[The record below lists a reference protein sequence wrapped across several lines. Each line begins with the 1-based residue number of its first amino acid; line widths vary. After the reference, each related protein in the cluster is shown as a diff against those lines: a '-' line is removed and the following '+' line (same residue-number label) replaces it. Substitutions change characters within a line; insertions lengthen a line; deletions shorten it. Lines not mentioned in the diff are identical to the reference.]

1 MTTQYISIRL
11 GKSRGTATLR
21 HNLLI
26 ANNKTGN
33 YDTQAINKVFAFD
46 KDGNVSKY
54 AEFQRHAKT
63 RDFTADPNKTK
74 TKQYAI
80 YKDLVRHTKT
90 VEQNIRLNHQQ
101 PDPITGKK
109 PRKLQKDTK
118 LWWEGIITFGNETQD
133 LKKSDLTE
141 HLEELD
147 NKAQQ
152 FLATFAKQ
160 ESINPQNLI
169 CIRHSDELQLH
180 YHFLITL
187 YNEKDRK
194 PLGGSL
200 NKTKLTQLQDLAGAT
215 FADIGFERGK
225 SKQLRMLESQ
235 PIQYKKVDEWMGEI
249 SKAQDTTI
257 ELTRKIKTLQFEANI
272 LSNEKTALI
281 TFNKTLAQTAKIY
294 NQFEKQ
300 LTERETNLQIE
311 KQQATKVQNQFMD
324 KIIQIIKVV
333 RHHIAEPINK
343 LCEIVLEQVFNIK
356 PTPIPEKQFSLKEM
370 LRGIEPERKISR

>member
-11 GKSRGTATLR
+11 AKSRGTATLR

-63 RDFTADPNKTK
+63 RDFTADPNKIK
-74 TKQYAI
+74 TKQYVI
-80 YKDLVRHTKT
+80 YKDLARHTKA
-90 VEQNIRLNHQQ
+90 VEQNIRLNHQL

-141 HLEELD
+141 QIENVD

-152 FLATFAKQ
+152 FISKFAKQ
-160 ESINPQNLI
+160 ENINPQNLI
-169 CIRHSDELQLH
+169 LFRHTDELQIH

-194 PLGGSL
+194 PIGGSL
-200 NKTKLTQLQDLAGAT
+200 NKAKLTQLQDLAGNT
-215 FADIGFERGK
+215 FADIGFKRGK

-235 PIQYKKVDEWMGEI
+235 PIQHKKVDEWMSKI

-257 ELTRKIKTLQFEANI
+257 ELARKVKTLQLETGTLA
-272 LSNEKTALI
+272 NEKASLMIFNRHLSETAS
-281 TFNKTLAQTAKIY
+281 IY
-294 NQFEKQ
+294 NKLEKQ
-300 LTERETNLQIE
+300 LLARETNLQTE
-311 KQQATKVQNQFMD
+311 KQQVAKVQKQLMD
-324 KIIQIIKVV
+324 KIIQIVKVV
-333 RHHIAEPINK
+333 RQHIAEPINK

-356 PTPIPEKQFSLKEM
+356 PTPKPEKQLSLKEM
-370 LRGIEPERKISR
+370 LKGIEPEREISR